1 MRNLKTVLVVLL
13 VAFGFTTV
21 SAKAKIPFGKKE
33 VITVVAELPDN
44 EMYETSE
51 GSKEYLELATLHEEF
66 NIAWILPLWI
76 TQEPKLVLYNEKSET
91 YYDVP
96 ENEMNEILT
105 ENKITKED
113 VLKVP
118 LYNRYGGK
126 AILIIIIG
134 LIIWSY
140 VSKSD
145 DDDDVVA
152 KEV

>member
-1 MRNLKTVLVVLL
+1 MKHLKKVALIGLL
-13 VAFGFTTV
+13 VFGFTN
-21 SAKAKIPFGKKE
+21 SYAKAKIPFGKKE
-33 VITVVAELPDN
+33 VITIVSELPDN

-76 TQEPKLVLYNEKSET
+76 TQEPKLVLYNEKSDT
-91 YYDVP
+91 YYDAT
-96 ENEMNEILT
+96 EEEMNKILA
-105 ENKITKED
+105 ENKIKRED

-118 LYNRYGGK
+118 FYNKYGGK
-126 AILIIIIG
+126 MIVFILIG

-140 VSKSD
+140 VGKKD
-145 DDDDVVA
+145 DNDVEP

>member
-1 MRNLKTVLVVLL
+1 MFLVVLL
-13 VAFGFTTV
+13 VAFGFTSV
-21 SAKAKIPFGKKE
+21 AAKAKIPFGKKE
-33 VITVVAELPDN
+33 VITIVSELPDN
-44 EMYETSE
+44 EMYETEE

-96 ENEMNEILT
+96 ENEMDEILA
-105 ENKITKED
+105 ENKIVKED
-113 VLKVP
+113 VLTVP

-134 LIIWSY
+134 LIIWGY
-140 VSKSD
+140 MGKSD
-145 DDDDVVA
+145 ENEVEA
-152 KEV
+152 KEL